1 MGDVGGIG
9 VGSDIGGTGAE
20 GTLLSPKWGTLVA
33 LGLEGRWC
41 VPNMGVLVAL
51 GLEVVLVAL
60 GLEGHRWRW
69 G

>member
-1 MGDVGGIG
+1 MGDADGIG
-9 VGSDIGGTGAE
+9 VGSDVGGIGAE
-20 GTLLSPKWGTLVA
+20 GTLLSPKWGTLVS

-41 VPNMGVLVAL
+41 VPNMGVSVAL

-60 GLEGHRWRW
+60 GLEGHQWRR